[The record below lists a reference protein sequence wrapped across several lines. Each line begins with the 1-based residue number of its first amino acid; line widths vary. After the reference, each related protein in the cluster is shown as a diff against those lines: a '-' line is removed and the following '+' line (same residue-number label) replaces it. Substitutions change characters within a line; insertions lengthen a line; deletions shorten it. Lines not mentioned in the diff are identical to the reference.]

1 MKIDLKQL
9 ISFITEANK
18 AGYASGQ
25 DNVWKKQP
33 DGSTTITYKN
43 EDWLFCDNYFGG
55 EPYGGREVVFYRNKP
70 VFIMTYYGR
79 ICDKTFDNKVIYSFL
94 QKALKLFPE
103 DRPFRG
109 PEIFHEEIG
118 GKTMKYENDWQGEI
132 DYFSGEEKIFI
143 DDKEVYEAK
152 YAGGLVDQ

>member
-1 MKIDLKQL
+1 MEIDLKQL
-9 ISFITEANK
+9 INFITEANK

-25 DNVWKKQP
+25 DDIWKKQP
-33 DGSTTITYKN
+33 DGSTTINYKR

-55 EPYGGREVVFYRNKP
+55 EPFGGREVVFYQDKP
-70 VFIMTYYGR
+70 VFMMTYYGR
-79 ICDKTFDNKVIYSFL
+79 ISDKTLDSKIIYSFL

-103 DRPFRG
+103 DKPFRG
-109 PEIFHEEIG
+109 PKNLYEQIDG
-118 GKTMKYENDWQGEI
+118 RKMMYENNYRGEI

-143 DDKEVYEAK
+143 DGKEVYEAR